1 MVWPEVSFV
10 TVKVKMRAERVKRV
24 ERRSRIVRAKR
35 EREGPLP
42 LRFRCLQATKRPKI
56 PSTKPYPAAPLVVW
70 PWSSQRCAGNAPKGM
85 DSFGQLIWYV
95 LTNHF

>member
-35 EREGPLP
+35 EREGALEE
-42 LRFRCLQATKRPKI
+42 C
-56 PSTKPYPAAPLVVW
+56 
-70 PWSSQRCAGNAPKGM
+70 
-85 DSFGQLIWYV
+85 
-95 LTNHF
+95 